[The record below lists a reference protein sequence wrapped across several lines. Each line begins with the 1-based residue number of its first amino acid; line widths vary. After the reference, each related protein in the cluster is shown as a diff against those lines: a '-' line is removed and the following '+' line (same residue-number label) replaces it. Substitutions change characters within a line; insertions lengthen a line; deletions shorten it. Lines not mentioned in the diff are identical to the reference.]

1 MHEANITPLLEMHQL
16 ERASE
21 CLRTLSHPVR
31 LRIVQL
37 LIRNRFSVGELATE
51 CGIQN
56 HMASEHLRLM
66 QRSGLLVSRRSGRKI
81 FYSLA
86 KPDLIQLM
94 DCIEKCMGDQQG

>member
-1 MHEANITPLLEMHQL
+1 MQEANLSPLLAMHQL
-16 ERASE
+16 ERASD

-37 LIRNRFSVGELATE
+37 LIRDQFSVGELATE

-66 QRSGLLVSRRSGRKI
+66 QRAGLLVSKRSGRKI
-81 FYSLA
+81 YYSLA
-86 KPDLIQLM
+86 KQDLIQLM
-94 DCIEKCMGDQQG
+94 ECIERCMGDQQG